1 MYLRFLDACL
11 KINKNMKQI
20 LLLSSMLI
28 AAVECAT
35 TPNQAADALEELK
48 AEIQQEFSEVEGGFG
63 LAFKYLE
70 DDSHSVYINEKEN
83 FHAASTMKTP
93 VMIEV
98 YKQAAAGRFNLIDS
112 ILVHNEFKS
121 IIDGS
126 PYSMELGVDSEEE
139 LYHHIGKK
147 KTIYDIVYP
156 MITRSSNLATNILID
171 MVGAENTTKSMREL
185 GAKDIQ
191 VLRGVEDQ
199 KAFDAGKSNTTTA
212 YDLLVIMEAIATE
225 KAVNPQADQ
234 EMFKILTDQYY
245 RDLIPADLP
254 QEVIVANKTGF
265 ITGIQHDSGII
276 RLPDGRQYVLV
287 ILSKN
292 LKDKDEG
299 KKVSARV
306 SRKIY
311 NYIISL

>member
-1 MYLRFLDACL
+1 
-11 KINKNMKQI
+11 MKHIFI
-20 LLLSSMLI
+20 LSLVMAI
-28 AAVECAT
+28 AVGCA
-35 TPNQAADALEELK
+35 PSPPQADALEALRL
-48 AEIQQEFSEVEGGFG
+48 EIQQEFNAVEGDFG

-70 DDSHSVYINEKEN
+70 DEEHSLYINEKEN

-98 YKQAAAGRFNLIDS
+98 YKQAAAGRFNMTDS
-112 ILVHNEFKS
+112 ITVHNEFKS
-121 IIDGS
+121 IMDGS
-126 PYSMELGVDSEEE
+126 LYSMQLGVDSEEE
-139 LYHHIGKK
+139 LYHQIGKK
-147 KTIYDIVYP
+147 ATIYDIVYP

-171 MVGAENTTKSMREL
+171 LVGAENTSNTMRDL

-212 YDLLVIMEAIATE
+212 YDLMVIMEAIANK
-225 KAVNPQADQ
+225 KAVSEQADK
-234 EMFKILTDQYY
+234 EMFNILADQYFK
-245 RDLIPADLP
+245 DLIPANLP
-254 QEVIVANKTGF
+254 EGVVVANKSGF
-265 ITGIQHDSGII
+265 ITGVQHDSGIV

-292 LKDKDEG
+292 LKDVEAG
-299 KKVSARV
+299 KQTSARV

-311 NYIISL
+311 DYVLSL